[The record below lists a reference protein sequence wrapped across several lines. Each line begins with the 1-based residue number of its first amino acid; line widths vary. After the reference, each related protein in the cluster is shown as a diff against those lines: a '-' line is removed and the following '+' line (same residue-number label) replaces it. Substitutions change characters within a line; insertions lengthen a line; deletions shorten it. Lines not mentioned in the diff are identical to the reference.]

1 MVLSELSF
9 LYTLFRHFDSG
20 SSIQAFY
27 LNWWL
32 ATFILALI
40 FYAHCGLLSQRGI
53 QYMVCVGD
61 FRIRYKTRAFGLT
74 VTSQAGRLRPCYSFL
89 LFTFHKKDCHYKGLH
104 FYSFISITCALSL
117 FSILSPSPATQLQT
131 LTLNQ

>member
-61 FRIRYKTRAFGLT
+61 FRIRYKDTSTRSFCNI
-74 VTSQAGRLRPCYSFL
+74 TSRQATAMLQFSVIHHPL
-89 LFTFHKKDCHYKGLH
+89 KDCQYKGLH
-104 FYSFISITCALSL
+104 FYSFISITCALL
-117 FSILSPSPATQLQT
+117 YFQFLALPQL
-131 LTLNQ
+131 LNYRL

>member
-32 ATFILALI
+32 ATFIW
-40 FYAHCGLLSQRGI
+40 LLYFMPIVAYYHKGGSSTW
-53 QYMVCVGD
+53 CVLVISESD
-61 FRIRYKTRAFGLT
+61 TKTRAFGLT

-89 LFTFHKKDCHYKGLH
+89 LFTIHKKDCQYKGLH

-131 LTLNQ
+131 LTLN